1 NKSDIVLSKSL
12 SRILR
17 HRAREEHLCISQEG
31 YVAVDELLKNR
42 YFHNCT
48 VEDIKRVVDSSDK
61 QRFSLRVFNGA
72 LEICANQGHSIQ
84 GLDKL
89 SLVPIR
95 EPGQFEVIHGT
106 YFGKWAKIK
115 REGLSRMSRNHI
127 HFAKG
132 LPCDKSVISG
142 IRSNCQ
148 VFIYVNLKAALEAGI
163 PFFLSSNGQSLRSIW
178 TFAVEQLT
186 MGNDSEN
193 ASTVYHCAN
202 CNMNFPNKKAYDI
215 HNNQPAHQMVA
226 KATTI
231 SGKKN
236 FQRPGIYVRGYPQHT
251 LQADLVKY
259 FSQFGPVVWVH
270 FGYDF
275 TLLDFNEKS
284 IVEKVL
290 SKNCH
295 YLNGRRL
302 LVKYK
307 ENKKAFGPVRQDRTD
322 DKTFEAIV
330 TGLKDVDDFEVEF
343 GVMIAKLKPNR
354 RAQEVEA
361 YELICK
367 DLRQFLGEK
376 FFNMEVHPFGSTVT
390 ELGFSNSDIDVYLAN
405 VKPFAQPDDIPIL
418 REIKKILVRSHRF
431 GCCFVIPSANVPIVR
446 CVHLKTGIQCDINI
460 NNMLGVFNSELIR
473 YYMSIDPK
481 VQQAMLVLKYWA
493 KCHNFKGQSQFF
505 SNYAFTMMFI
515 FFLQQSP
522 YYLPTVESI
531 QQVKQQTFWSIPHH
545 SKPPF
550 APMAQF
556 RSEALTKA
564 LLLELVEQFFKFY
577 AEYPYHQEVIC
588 PYLGKS
594 ILKEAFQS
602 PSEQANCKFLQAS
615 MAGNED
621 NGLAVSRT
629 VCVQDPLDLNKNVTI
644 TVTGPMLRRL
654 VLFCRL
660 GKKICASRKS
670 VLYKLLTEVPCDYK
684 KQPVHENAD
693 SFQVVIHEAVIGGPE
708 WFKNLIEFLRIAL
721 ETFLLF
727 TVTTEEEHADN
738 QTVTVFACNCKYSLW
753 DGRKSTAKQLN
764 LSAQKLSLVEREQ
777 TITNHMKAAIPDHM
791 KDLPVLLSFK
801 ITVTR
806 NEDEALICANKL
818 AAYKKTFKSFAQF
831 FVCNFAT
838 WFELYQ
844 NDDNVSELGRQ

>member
-1 NKSDIVLSKSL
+1 MPSPSGTPLTDLISRMLDYDPRTRITPYYALQHGFFRRTSDEGTNTGAAAAVGNHSASSSPAVVAIDLTN
-12 SRILR
+12 
-17 HRAREEHLCISQEG
+17 SQQDF
-31 YVAVDELLKNR
+31 YNR

-61 QRFSLRVFNGA
+61 QRFSLRVFNGV
-72 LEICANQGHSIQ
+72 LEICANQGHSIQVSAARSLLAQ

-163 PFFLSSNGQSLRSIW
+163 PFFLSSNGVVLSPGN
-178 TFAVEQLT
+178 EQ
-186 MGNDSEN
+186 
-193 ASTVYHCAN
+193 
-202 CNMNFPNKKAYDI
+202 
-215 HNNQPAHQMVA
+215 
-226 KATTI
+226 
-231 SGKKN
+231 
-236 FQRPGIYVRGYPQHT
+236 GYPQHT

-473 YYMSIDPK
+473 YYMGIDPK
-481 VQQAMLVLKYWA
+481 VQQALLVLKYWA
-493 KCHNFKGQSQFF
+493 KCHNIKGQSQFF
-505 SNYAFTMMFI
+505 SNYAFTTMFI
-515 FFLQQSP
+515 FVLQQSP